1 MEILREKPIVDAYHF
16 DHGVTP
22 DEQTQINVGFV
33 PLVANNPEY
42 PENNTLLGAQ
52 LEFKIILQNFKI
64 SGQVR
69 QVNHIVNRKINSPE
83 DLTQE
88 ESEELV
94 EPLFDILRRL
104 TYEVTEI
111 ITDEPGINLEFN
123 SQHEQPQAE

>member
-1 MEILREKPIVDAYHF
+1 MEILREKPVVDAYHF
-16 DHGVTP
+16 DHGVSA

-42 PENNTLLGAQ
+42 PETNTLLGAQ

-83 DLTQE
+83 DLSQE

-123 SQHEQPQAE
+123 SQHDNPSAE